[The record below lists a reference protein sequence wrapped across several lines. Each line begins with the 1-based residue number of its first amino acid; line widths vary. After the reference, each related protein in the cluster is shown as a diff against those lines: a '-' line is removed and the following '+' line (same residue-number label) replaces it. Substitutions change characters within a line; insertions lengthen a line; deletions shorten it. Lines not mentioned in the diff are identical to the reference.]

1 MLKKKINRILFAS
14 LVLTLNIP
22 TAAGAT
28 GFFRRLFTRNT
39 TGTTNVTH
47 QSIGDLGLNSKPK
60 STSLKMD
67 SFKLSTKDELE
78 NRNILIGNIKDDLH
92 RNLDINQIFF
102 TKLITYEPDSSQRV
116 GSGRVHKYED
126 GDVKIIV
133 NTDEN
138 GIVTGINVRTSIL
151 LYDKDFIT
159 NTGKIKENNLDS
171 QQASGSSQSIYENRY
186 VTEVKFY
193 KLGYFKNNSSDAYL
207 EREVF
212 KGKDKNGRE
221 QYFIKNS
228 DGSNLKV
235 VETNSNFFS
244 PVMGQGDSDLYDSIS
259 HRSIL
264 MARNKWGEEKRVILE
279 TITVNGEEKT
289 VAYQMD
295 DGIWRDIVKS
305 GNGNLWLGDVLM
317 YENLTSEVI
326 SKLRGI
332 AKLYNRVGSPFL
344 TATVTASRAVSGFI
358 K

>member
-67 SFKLSTKDELE
+67 SFKLSTKNELE
-78 NRNILIGNIKDDLH
+78 NRNILIEDIKDDLH
-92 RNLDINQIFF
+92 RNLDINQNFF

-186 VTEVKFY
+186 VTEVEFY
-193 KLGYFKNNSSDAYL
+193 KLGYFKNNGSDAYL

-221 QYFIKNS
+221 QYFIKNV

-235 VETNSNFFS
+235 VETNNSFFS
-244 PVMGQGDSDLYDSIS
+244 PVMSSEDSALYDSIS

-305 GNGNLWLGDVLM
+305 GNGNLWLGEVLM
-317 YENLTSEVI
+317 YENLSSEVI

-344 TATVTASRAVSGFI
+344 TATVTASRVVTGFI